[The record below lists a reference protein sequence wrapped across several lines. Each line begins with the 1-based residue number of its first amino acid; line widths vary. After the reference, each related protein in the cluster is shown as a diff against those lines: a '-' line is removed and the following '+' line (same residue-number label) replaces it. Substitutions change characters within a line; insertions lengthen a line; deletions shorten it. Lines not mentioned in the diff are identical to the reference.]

1 MNLRILKFAM
11 IIALLN
17 SSFCLAGNQKTIK
30 FSAKSYQKDSITG
43 SGITF
48 TKINEQ
54 EVKNLALLG
63 KVWGFLKYHHPEIA
77 SGKYNWDNELFQV
90 LKETKSASTNK
101 ERDQILLDW
110 INSYGEIKKNKT
122 KETADDAYLKPD
134 HKWITTAITS
144 AELQNKLLLEIKLVT

>member
-1 MNLRILKFAM
+1 M

-63 KVWGFLKYHHPEIA
+63 KVWG
-77 SGKYNWDNELFQV
+77 
-90 LKETKSASTNK
+90 
-101 ERDQILLDW
+101 
-110 INSYGEIKKNKT
+110 
-122 KETADDAYLKPD
+122 
-134 HKWITTAITS
+134 
-144 AELQNKLLLEIKLVT
+144 